1 MKTEI
6 HSGRLPSLDG
16 LRAISIAMVVMGH
29 SSATARQLN
38 PSASTVLSWLGEGG
52 LGVSIFFV
60 ISGFLITTLLTR
72 EERHTQSIDLKKFYL
87 RRAFRIFPAFYVYW
101 LLILALTVLGY
112 VHVSHMDLFS
122 SAVYV
127 WNYVHRT
134 VDTWFLGHTW
144 SLSVEEQFYL
154 LWPFVLKLAKA
165 ERAKWIALGVVV
177 FAPFIRLASYFWLP
191 STRPLIGMMLPTRA
205 DSLMVGALL
214 ALFAQNAAHCA
225 ILKRKTKSTLI
236 PLVALCFFAIDT
248 ILSRRFKGIYILP
261 VGYTLQNLM
270 IAALVTHVVFHD
282 TTRLG
287 KILNHRI
294 LIHVGTIS
302 YSLYLW
308 QQLFLTPMNTTFMGR
323 FPLNLLC
330 ALIAAE
336 LSYYIIEKPFLRMR
350 KRFSNSHSGVSA
362 AAVSTRANARQIAA
376 SASA

>member
-6 HSGRLPSLDG
+6 HPGRLPSLDG
-16 LRAISIAMVVMGH
+16 LRAISIAMVVIGH
-29 SSATARQLN
+29 SAATARQLS
-38 PSASTVLSWLGEGG
+38 PATSTVLSWIGEGG

-60 ISGFLITTLLTR
+60 ISGFLITTLLAR
-72 EERHTQSIDLKKFYL
+72 EQHLTQSINLKNFYL

-101 LLILALTVLGY
+101 LLIFALTLLGY
-112 VHVSHMDLFS
+112 VRVSRMDLFS

-165 ERAKWIALGVVV
+165 ERANGIALAVVI
-177 FAPFIRLASYFWLP
+177 FAPFFRLASYFWLP

-205 DSLMVGALL
+205 DSLMIGSLL
-214 ALFAQNAAHCA
+214 ALLAQNAAHCA
-225 ILKRKTKSTLI
+225 ILKRKAKSTLI
-236 PLVALCFFAIDT
+236 PLAALCFFAIDA
-248 ILSRRFKGIYILP
+248 ILSRRFKGMYILP

-270 IAALVTHVVFHD
+270 IAAVVGHVVFHD

-287 KILNHRI
+287 RVLNHRTFV
-294 LIHVGTIS
+294 HVGTIS

-308 QQLFLTPMNTTFMGR
+308 QQLFLTSMNTTFMGI
-323 FPLNLLC
+323 FPLNILC
-330 ALIAAE
+330 AFIAAE
-336 LSYYIIEKPFLRMR
+336 LSCHIVEKPFLRMR
-350 KRFSNSHSGVSA
+350 KRFATSHSGVSA
-362 AAVSTRANARQIAA
+362 AAVSAKANPMQIAA